1 MIGHKSL
8 DELLNYSWIS
18 GSLWCIFVWYW
29 PVMARP
35 SFLLHHIRQPSL
47 IDWQWWWW
55 KSMGHRWETATKT
68 PSTRCDFCRTTLMF
82 VNIHGNRSMLEHS
95 TTLVNKGR
103 RCWTDVH
110 TIFVG
115 QHVSTKSTN
124 VVQQKSHRVNGA
136 LSENILHL
144 SWKPN
149 VCYIHLMY
157 HFLYDTCILMYRYVS
172 LKYDTCI
179 YIVSHCIIYM

>member
-82 VNIHGNRSMLEHS
+82 VNIHGNRSILEHS
-95 TTLVNKGR
+95 TTFYNIGEQWSTMLNGR
-103 RCWTDVH
+103 PHDFCWPTCLDKNPPMLFHKCRIDICGLPKPPSVH
-110 TIFVG
+110 TVPVCDVVDSRRRWFCSAWLTA
-115 QHVSTKSTN
+115 QRRPWLKS
-124 VVQQKSHRVNGA
+124 QR
-136 LSENILHL
+136 
-144 SWKPN
+144 
-149 VCYIHLMY
+149 
-157 HFLYDTCILMYRYVS
+157 
-172 LKYDTCI
+172 
-179 YIVSHCIIYM
+179 